1 MNKVEGLKYS
11 GTTQPLLQGG
21 FTNSFYYKNFT
32 LSALFIGSF
41 GNVIRLRNLS
51 EGYAFGFP
59 DPIKNMSKE
68 WANRWRKPGD
78 EVHTDVPVLETDEWA
93 PEVTGGSP
101 YNAKMYDNSDLR
113 TVKGDF
119 VRLQNLSLSYD
130 LFSDKMRAKGIQNI
144 RFMIQGNN
152 LHAWH
157 NRKLKGQDPEAT
169 GSQMKYSDA
178 RTANVSFGNTYLPI
192 PRSYSFSVSLQF

>member
-1 MNKVEGLKYS
+1 
-11 GTTQPLLQGG
+11 
-21 FTNSFYYKNFT
+21 
-32 LSALFIGSF
+32 
-41 GNVIRLRNLS
+41 
-51 EGYAFGFP
+51 
-59 DPIKNMSKE
+59 MSKE

-130 LFSDKMRAKGIQNI
+130 LFSDKMRAKGIHDSGKQSAC
-144 RFMIQGNN
+144 
-152 LHAWH
+152 LA
-157 NRKLKGQDPEAT
+157 
-169 GSQMKYSDA
+169 
-178 RTANVSFGNTYLPI
+178 
-192 PRSYSFSVSLQF
+192 

>member
-1 MNKVEGLKYS
+1 M
-11 GTTQPLLQGG
+11 
-21 FTNSFYYKNFT
+21 
-32 LSALFIGSF
+32 
-41 GNVIRLRNLS
+41 
-51 EGYAFGFP
+51 
-59 DPIKNMSKE
+59 
-68 WANRWRKPGD
+68 
-78 EVHTDVPVLETDEWA
+78 TDVPVLETDEWA